1 MSSKSAGN
9 NFEKMN
15 LQLIC
20 FSINYL
26 ITNHLI
32 TIVLNSV
39 KITLAMYIYFRIFML
54 NKQL

>member
-1 MSSKSAGN
+1 M
-9 NFEKMN
+9 
-15 LQLIC
+15 
-20 FSINYL
+20 